1 MAQSANHSTTSQK
14 RDVGVARIMVK
25 GGRLDHQLIFI
36 VITLVLFGIMMVYS
50 ASSYRATLIGEKN
63 YYFAKKQLIYV
74 AVGLI
79 AMYFVSM
86 ANYKVFRSLANI
98 GMVVGVGLTFLV
110 LAIGRASNGSTR
122 WIPIGSFQFQP
133 SEVVKLLLVI
143 YLAHAFVVYG
153 KQLEDWG
160 VILRI
165 IAAPVIAIGM
175 IAYQNLSTA
184 IVCFAILIMMFY
196 IASPSL
202 KNVLIILLIAVIF
215 ASLFV
220 IYKSYRSDRFDA
232 WLHPETSENG
242 FQVIQS
248 LYAIGSGGLF
258 GRGLGNSMQKMGF
271 LPESHNDMIFSVI
284 CEELGLFG
292 AFVVIGM
299 FVMLLLRCK
308 AIADSAPDRFSGLV
322 VSGIMAHVAVQAGVN
337 VAVVTNLI
345 PNTGVP
351 LPFISYG
358 GTSVICLLVEIG
370 VVLCISRQTRVEE

>member
-1 MAQSANHSTTSQK
+1 MAQSTNHSTTSQK
-14 RDVGVARIMVK
+14 RDVGIAKVLVK
-25 GGRLDHQLIFI
+25 GGRFDYQLLFI

-50 ASSYRATLIGEKN
+50 ASSYRATLLGEKN

-74 AVGLI
+74 AIGMFV
-79 AMYFVSM
+79 MYVVSK
-86 ANYKVFRSLANI
+86 ANYKMFRSLAI
-98 GMVVGVGLTFLV
+98 FCMALGLALTFIV
-110 LAIGRASNGSTR
+110 LLIGRASNGSTR

-133 SEVVKLLLVI
+133 SEVVKLLLII
-143 YLAHAFVVYG
+143 YLAHSFVVYG
-153 KQLEDWG
+153 KALEDWH
-160 VILRI
+160 VIMRI
-165 IAAPVIAIGM
+165 ITAPVIAIGM

-184 IVCFAILIMMFY
+184 IVCFAILLVMFF
-196 IASPSL
+196 IASPSV
-202 KNVLIILLIAVIF
+202 KNVLILFLVAVII
-215 ASLFV
+215 AALFV
-220 IYKSYRSDRFDA
+220 VYKSYRSDRFDA

-299 FVMLLLRCK
+299 FVMLLMRCK
-308 AIADSAPDRFSGLV
+308 AIADNAPDRFSGLV
-322 VSGIMAHVAVQAGVN
+322 VSGILAHIAVQAGVN

-358 GTSVICLLVEIG
+358 GTSVICLLAEIG